1 MDNHMVQ
8 FCKLESSTRL
18 KIKNLGPNHEA
29 KLMVKLLF
37 KSILS
42 LLPGCSYRSVC
53 AI

>member
-18 KIKNLGPNHEA
+18 KTNLGPNHKA
-29 KLMVKLLF
+29 KLTVRLLC

-42 LLPGCSYRSVC
+42 SLPGCSYRSVC